1 LAIAALPDTLQRIG
15 DDRIDSVILE
25 PILPPTSNHAHVQDT
40 GSQYNDV
47 EGGDGTAHNLEGALH
62 NGTLDTGGLRRSIRL
77 SLLIVVCILPVSSS
91 FDILSI
97 FVETLVTQELAF
109 AVQRKCQSLTTG
121 QKALNE

>member
-1 LAIAALPDTLQRIG
+1 MTRIG

-77 SLLIVVCILPVSSS
+77 SLLIV
-91 FDILSI
+91 
-97 FVETLVTQELAF
+97 ELAF

>member
-1 LAIAALPDTLQRIG
+1 LAIAALADTLQRIG

-77 SLLIVVCILPVSSS
+77 SLLIVVCILLVLSRLRSTSYRSSLKR
-91 FDILSI
+91 LSHRN
-97 FVETLVTQELAF
+97 LHL
-109 AVQRKCQSLTTG
+109 QS
-121 QKALNE
+121 NENVNP